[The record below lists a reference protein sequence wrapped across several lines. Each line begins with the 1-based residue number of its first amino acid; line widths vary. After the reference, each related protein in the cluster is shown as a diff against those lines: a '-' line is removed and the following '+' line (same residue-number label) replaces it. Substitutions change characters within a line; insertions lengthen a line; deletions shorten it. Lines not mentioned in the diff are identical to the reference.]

1 MTRTLTVLSSL
12 CSLRNM
18 CGELGS
24 PRWRQVAHHFAL
36 TLVGV
41 LTGTDSHALCAPSC
55 GCAFC
60 KLLGPDGTSLDV
72 LRKQL
77 SIASSLAPP
86 HPLPT
91 PSQPSGLS
99 LSLSCAPLSLRR
111 GTTLGHLVSMFYTSV
126 WATHSPRRSPS
137 HKPSLAIEHTIARIY
152 QDVRKN
158 ELTLHACTSTV
169 FVPFHVFVSF
179 LK

>member
-1 MTRTLTVLSSL
+1 MTRKLTYLSSL

-55 GCAFC
+55 GCTFC
-60 KLLGPDGTSLDV
+60 TPLGPDDTSLDV

-77 SIASSLAPP
+77 SIASDLAPP

-91 PSQPSGLS
+91 PSHPSGLS
-99 LSLSCAPLSLRR
+99 LSLSVFHLSTSEGGQRSDTWYSRSTRQCGPPILRTAPLP
-111 GTTLGHLVSMFYTSV
+111 TSR
-126 WATHSPRRSPS
+126 A
-137 HKPSLAIEHTIARIY
+137 
-152 QDVRKN
+152 
-158 ELTLHACTSTV
+158 
-169 FVPFHVFVSF
+169 
-179 LK
+179 